1 MLDDVGENILIITSI
16 SPYVAPTPTEL
27 CKISW
32 AFLFFINI
40 TLDSKSANKELT
52 QLVTLLDVY

>member
-1 MLDDVGENILIITSI
+1 MLDDVDENILIITSI

-40 TLDSKSANKELT
+40 TLDSKSANKRC
-52 QLVTLLDVY
+52 V